1 MGNKE
6 TVDHWKAGE
15 LSISDRNLSLRGA
28 MLSSSQRDF
37 FMWKQLDTLHTRWS
51 TRVSVKAFFIMT

>member
-15 LSISDRNLSLRGA
+15 ISISGGKLSLCGA
-28 MLSSSQRDF
+28 MLGSSQRDF
-37 FMWKQLDTLHTRWS
+37 FMWKTLS
-51 TRVSVKAFFIMT
+51 TRVGQLGSAFRLSVL